1 MSETNI
7 PFGSEFSPSQTELP
21 QLLVFCKT
29 YSGNK
34 IEIESKI
41 LDTFFA
47 NHGNGNKK
55 NQKTLAMN
63 CRLGLKAYGIID
75 ENSVITDLGEKL
87 FLLKDH
93 TQELYKEFAR
103 HILLNLNGMAF
114 VQCIRDMFLA
124 SEDVNLTSL
133 RHALA
138 ERGLFYPSG
147 GKHPS
152 IMRLWLEKAGV
163 FKKGWSVDNEK
174 INEVLGFEDNMEAL
188 RSLSPLQRAFILSLA
203 NTGKVEFQYANQI
216 ARLAEATYGVQFPE
230 KSLPKDVLNRLVE
243 LEFIEISKTT
253 EGRGA
258 KPFLVKPTEKVNR
271 EILTPLLTQLEQQ
284 TDPKLISLLRKPIS
298 DILIE
303 IDSTDRYISGLA
315 LEALAFKFMRILG
328 MNYVATRLR
337 AEATGG
343 SEVDLIFD
351 STRLVYSRWQ
361 IQCKNT
367 KRVALDD
374 IAKEVGLTHF
384 LKSNVIVIV
393 STGDI
398 GKDARKYSNKIMK
411 ESNLCIVLIE
421 GVDIEKISQ
430 NPVAIVDVFER
441 EAKETMKLKK
451 IDL

>member
-1 MSETNI
+1 M
-7 PFGSEFSPSQTELP
+7 
-21 QLLVFCKT
+21 
-29 YSGNK
+29 
-34 IEIESKI
+34 
-41 LDTFFA
+41 
-47 NHGNGNKK
+47 
-55 NQKTLAMN
+55 
-63 CRLGLKAYGIID
+63 
-75 ENSVITDLGEKL
+75 
-87 FLLKDH
+87 
-93 TQELYKEFAR
+93 
-103 HILLNLNGMAF
+103 
-114 VQCIRDMFLA
+114 
-124 SEDVNLTSL
+124 
-133 RHALA
+133 
-138 ERGLFYPSG
+138 
-147 GKHPS
+147 
-152 IMRLWLEKAGV
+152 
-163 FKKGWSVDNEK
+163 
-174 INEVLGFEDNMEAL
+174 
-188 RSLSPLQRAFILSLA
+188 
-203 NTGKVEFQYANQI
+203 
-216 ARLAEATYGVQFPE
+216 
-230 KSLPKDVLNRLVE
+230 
-243 LEFIEISKTT
+243 
-253 EGRGA
+253 
-258 KPFLVKPTEKVNR
+258 
-271 EILTPLLTQLEQQ
+271 TPLLTQLEQQ

-421 GVDIEKISQ
+421 GVDIEKY
-430 NPVAIVDVFER
+430 P
-441 EAKETMKLKK
+441 K
-451 IDL
+451 IQLL